1 MIAQNKKAKREY
13 AITDTFEAGIV
24 LTGSEVKSLR
34 LGQGN
39 IMESYAVYEDDGIYL
54 INSYIPSY
62 NEANNFNHEARRKR
76 KILLHQKE
84 IIKLSNE
91 VSRKGMTIVPL
102 SLYFNKKGLAKL
114 KVGLAK
120 GRTGVDKRQVVKE
133 RDWNRSKARILRD
146 KG

>member
-1 MIAQNKKAKREY
+1 MNKSIISVGMIAQNKKARREY

-39 IMESYAVYEDDGIYL
+39 IMESYAVYEDDGMYL

-76 KILLHQKE
+76 KIRRLNFD
-84 IIKLSNE
+84 I
-91 VSRKGMTIVPL
+91 R
-102 SLYFNKKGLAKL
+102 
-114 KVGLAK
+114 
-120 GRTGVDKRQVVKE
+120 
-133 RDWNRSKARILRD
+133 
-146 KG
+146 